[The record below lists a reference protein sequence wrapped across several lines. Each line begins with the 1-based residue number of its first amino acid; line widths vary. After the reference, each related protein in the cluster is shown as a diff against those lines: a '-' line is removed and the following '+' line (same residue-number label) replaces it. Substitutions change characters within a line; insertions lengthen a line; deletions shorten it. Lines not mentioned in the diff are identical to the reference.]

1 MNYKILKDLREDNDF
16 LQKTIADK
24 LGISRQQYSLYETG
38 KRELP
43 IHLLI
48 ELSKIYNKS
57 TDYILGLN
65 NDSLT
70 IESNNNFTKK
80 QKTVINQILQLDE
93 KSLTLAYIYCKG
105 LCDAQNLK

>member
-48 ELSKIYNKS
+48 ELSKIYHKS

-65 NDSLT
+65 NDSIT
-70 IESNNNFTKK
+70 IELNNNITKK
-80 QKTVINQILQLDE
+80 QRIVINQILQLDE

-105 LCDAQNLK
+105 LYDAQNLK